1 MRALKWLSLPALCAL
16 ALGAAACGSDDDGG
30 SIAIDGS
37 STVFPFGQAAA
48 EEYKGEDPDTKITVA
63 QSGTGGGFE
72 KFCAGETQI
81 SQASR
86 PIEDDEKA
94 ACDKEGIKYK
104 ELQVANDGIAV
115 VTSKD
120 LEIDCLTKEQLAE
133 LWGKDSK
140 VTSYS
145 DVGGPDT
152 EVSLYGPGADSGT
165 FDFFTEAVN
174 GEEGASTKNY
184 QPSEDDNVLVEG
196 VSGDKGGLAYFG
208 FSYYEQN
215 QDKLNL
221 VAVDNGKGCVKP
233 DAAKIQNGEYDL
245 LSRPLYQYVSDKA
258 LSDNDSVKK
267 FVDYELENYESIA
280 KAAQIVAMT
289 PEQAEKSK
297 QALGG

>member
-120 LEIDCLTKEQLAE
+120 LKIDCLTKERLSQ